1 MSEQPNIAIIGG
13 GAAGMFAAIQCASN
27 GCDVT
32 LFEKNPILGKKV
44 SITGKGRCNVTN
56 NCTIDEFLANVCT
69 NAKFLYSAIHA
80 FTTSDTMDF
89 FEKIG
94 VPLKVERGGRVFP
107 VSDKA
112 GDIVAAL
119 KKEMSRRKVRVVYE
133 KVIDLLYDEQQ
144 AIGVITQTASSLFD
158 RIIICTGG
166 LSYPGTGSTGDG
178 YRFAEQAGI
187 SLVPPT
193 PALVPIEIEETF
205 CRQLMGLTI
214 KNAGFTIEDSHQH
227 KTIYEDFGEF
237 IFTHFGLSGPVVLS
251 ASSRLPKLEKGR
263 YKAIIDF
270 KPALDE
276 IACDQRVIKDFTK
289 YSNKNFAN
297 ALSDL
302 LPRKLIPVM
311 ITQSGIPPER
321 KVNAITKEERK
332 KLVHLLKHFPLTL
345 KRLRPIE
352 EAIVTSGGVCVKELY
367 PQTME
372 SKKMR
377 HLYFAG
383 EVIDVDAYTG
393 GFNLQIAFSTAYL
406 AAKAASETSF

>member
-1 MSEQPNIAIIGG
+1 MSGQLNIAVIGG
-13 GAAGMFAAIQCASN
+13 GAAGLFAAIQCAATGN
-27 GCDVT
+27 AVT
-32 LFEKNPILGKKV
+32 LFEKNPLLGKKL

-56 NCTIDEFLANVCT
+56 DCSPEEFLANVCT

-80 FTTSDTMDF
+80 FSSSDTISF
-89 FEKIG
+89 FESIG
-94 VPLKVERGGRVFP
+94 VPLKVERGSRVFP

-119 KKEMSRRKVRVVYE
+119 KRELTKRQVRVVYE
-133 KVIDLLYDEQQ
+133 KVLDILYDEQQ
-144 AIGVITQTASSLFD
+144 AIGVKTKTSSTLFD
-158 RIIICTGG
+158 RIIVCTGG

-178 YRFAEQAGI
+178 YRFAEKAGL

-193 PALVPIEIEETF
+193 SALVPIETEEPF
-205 CRQLMGLTI
+205 SRQLMGLTI
-214 KNAGFTIEDSHQH
+214 KNAGFHIQDSLRS

-276 IACDQRVIKDFTK
+276 TALDQRILKDFAK

-297 ALSDL
+297 ALNDL
-302 LPRKLIPVM
+302 LPRKLIPVI
-311 ITQSGIPPER
+311 ITQSGIAPER

-332 KLVHLLKHFPLTL
+332 KLVHLLKHFSLTL
-345 KRLRPIE
+345 KALRPIE
-352 EAIVTSGGVCVKELY
+352 EAIITSGGISVKDLN
-367 PQTME
+367 PKTME
-372 SKKMR
+372 SKKMK

-406 AAKAASETSF
+406 AAKAASEKQV